1 MRKFEKSWNIYHKKG
16 ESMTKALLILAIL
29 NNDLQENIKEY
40 QKGERLKIEQ
50 DDKEV
55 LKNG

>member
-1 MRKFEKSWNIYHKKG
+1 MN
-16 ESMTKALLILAIL
+16 KALLILAIL

-55 LKNG
+55 LKNW